1 MFRLYYL
8 SIFFLFIYS
17 AWAQDQQTVINKMKQ
32 EVMYL
37 ASDNLK
43 GRETGTNTEKMAAD
57 FIISKFLE
65 YDLIEK
71 GSEGYYQYF
80 ETSVRE
86 HPHSNNR
93 KKINGVNVVGYIDNN
108 TNETVVIGAHYDHLG
123 YGKFGSLY
131 SGEYTIHNGADDNAS
146 GVSILINLIPFLK
159 QVTNYNFLFI
169 AFSGEEHGL
178 LGSSYYVKNPTINLE
193 TVRYMLNFD
202 MVGRLNKDEKLVI
215 NGIGTSPQWKKLLNK
230 SNTLEFDLK
239 FTESGMGASD
249 HTSFYLQD
257 IPVIHFFTGQ
267 HEDYHKPSDDADK
280 INYEGMYKIMK
291 YTKSIIENSV
301 SINNFDFQETA
312 SDSLSVPNFKVT
324 LGIMPDYLF
333 DGKGV
338 RIDGV
343 SKNKTAFK
351 FGILKG
357 DIIMK
362 MGDIKITD
370 MMSYM
375 KALGEFEKGDTTN
388 IVVHRQG
395 ELTWKYE
402 TIEVIFQ

>member
-1 MFRLYYL
+1 
-8 SIFFLFIYS
+8 
-17 AWAQDQQTVINKMKQ
+17 MKQ

-43 GRETGTNTEKMAAD
+43 GRETGTTTEKMSAD

-71 GSEGYYQYF
+71 GTEGYYQYF

-93 KKINGVNVVGYIDNN
+93 KKINGINVVGYIDNN

-131 SGEYTIHNGADDNAS
+131 SGEHTIHNGADDNAS

-159 QVTNYNFLFI
+159 QITDYNFLFI

-215 NGIGTSPQWKKLLNK
+215 NGIGTSPQWKELLNK
-230 SNTLEFDLK
+230 SNTLYIYSSLLPGVQLHPVNPPAFNACTVLK
-239 FTESGMGASD
+239 ISLLFLPVSNALTEACCTVPYGSKIKVALKQ
-249 HTSFYLQD
+249 T
-257 IPVIHFFTGQ
+257 
-267 HEDYHKPSDDADK
+267 PS
-280 INYEGMYKIMK
+280 
-291 YTKSIIENSV
+291 IE
-301 SINNFDFQETA
+301 
-312 SDSLSVPNFKVT
+312 
-324 LGIMPDYLF
+324 
-333 DGKGV
+333 
-338 RIDGV
+338 
-343 SKNKTAFK
+343 
-351 FGILKG
+351 
-357 DIIMK
+357 
-362 MGDIKITD
+362 
-370 MMSYM
+370 
-375 KALGEFEKGDTTN
+375 TTP
-388 IVVHRQG
+388 HS
-395 ELTWKYE
+395 
-402 TIEVIFQ
+402 